1 MKRILAQLGVL
12 ALMSAS
18 SFAASPALTRT
29 VYDATLRN
37 GFTIH
42 HLRHEAHGDTTRL
55 YTSETGFVDVRTA
68 DIVEMTESEEAIAP
82 EAKPQMSIP
91 DVVNAASDKHQI
103 DVDLINSV
111 IHAESA
117 FNPRA
122 RSSKGALGLMQ
133 LMPGTASQLGV
144 KDAYDP
150 AANVDGG
157 TLYLRELLEK
167 YNGDLIKALAA
178 YNTGPARVQQYRG
191 VPPYRETQAYVARI
205 VREFNQKKLAQQKA
219 AKAAATTPAAKTKT
233 AESATKGQ

>member
-1 MKRILAQLGVL
+1 MV
-12 ALMSAS
+12 LMSAAA
-18 SFAASPALTRT
+18 FAASPALTRT
-29 VYDATLRN
+29 VYDATLTN

-42 HLRHEAHGDTTRL
+42 HLRHEVNGAVTRL
-55 YTSETGFVDVRTA
+55 YTTETDFLDVPTA
-68 DIVEMTESEEAIAP
+68 QIAEMTESEEALP
-82 EAKPQMSIP
+82 REAKPKMSIP
-91 DVVNAASDKHQI
+91 EAVNAASDKHQI
-103 DVDLINSV
+103 DADLINSV

-157 TLYLRELLEK
+157 TQYLRELLEK

-178 YNTGPARVQQYRG
+178 YNAGPGRVQQYKG

-219 AKAAATTPAAKTKT
+219 AKAAATQAAKAKT
-233 AESATKGQ
+233 GETGKGQ

>member
-1 MKRILAQLGVL
+1 
-12 ALMSAS
+12 
-18 SFAASPALTRT
+18 
-29 VYDATLRN
+29 
-37 GFTIH
+37 
-42 HLRHEAHGDTTRL
+42 
-55 YTSETGFVDVRTA
+55 
-68 DIVEMTESEEAIAP
+68 MTESEEALPP
-82 EAKPQMSIP
+82 EAQPKMSIP
-91 DVVNAASDKHQI
+91 EAVNAASDKHQI
-103 DVDLINSV
+103 DADLINSV

-133 LMPGTASQLGV
+133 LMPQTASQLGV

-157 TLYLRELLEK
+157 TQYLRELLEK

-178 YNTGPARVQQYRG
+178 YNAGPGRVQQYKG

-219 AKAAATTPAAKTKT
+219 AKAAATQAAK
-233 AESATKGQ
+233 APEASKGQ

>member
-1 MKRILAQLGVL
+1 MCFVA
-12 ALMSAS
+12 ATA
-18 SFAASPALTRT
+18 FAASPSLTRT
-29 VYDATLRN
+29 VYDATLTN

-42 HLRHEAHGDTTRL
+42 HLRHEVNGDVTRL
-55 YTSETGFVDVRTA
+55 YTTETDFLDVPTA
-68 DIVEMTESEEAIAP
+68 QIAEITESEETITP
-82 EAKPQMSIP
+82 EAKPPMSIP
-91 DVVNAASDKHQI
+91 EAVNAASDKHQI
-103 DVDLINSV
+103 DADLINSV

-117 FNPRA
+117 FNPKA

-133 LMPGTASQLGV
+133 LMPQTASQLGV

-157 TLYLRELLEK
+157 TQYLRELLEK

-178 YNTGPARVQQYRG
+178 YNAGPGRVQRYKG

-219 AKAAATTPAAKTKT
+219 AKTVATQAAKTKT
-233 AESATKGQ
+233 AEVTSKGQ